1 MSKSIKLKN
10 NTYWDTSSITHNK
23 HSLKDK
29 LQENLMNV
37 LVNGEKKWIRICNV
51 KFDIHDQGEFIFFKI
66 FIGDGNNGQTNQ
78 NAYIDL
84 IGQVSWVGS
93 EDGRLG
99 FNAELHPFKT
109 SFTTSNTQIRVIA
122 NNNLDYDIWFKS
134 NDSYYCRPNYIVSS
148 SNIVKITPLGN
159 TTSAEPTGP
168 SCQLLYTSV

>member
-1 MSKSIKLKN
+1 MTCLA
-10 NTYWDTSSITHNK
+10 
-23 HSLKDK
+23 
-29 LQENLMNV
+29 NV
-37 LVNGEKKWIRICNV
+37 GKKWIKICNV
-51 KFDIHDQGEFIFFKI
+51 KFDKHDQGQFIFFKI

-84 IGQVSWVGS
+84 IGQVGWVGS

-122 NNNLDYDIWFKS
+122 NNNLDYDIWFKCAS
-134 NDSYYCRPNYIVSS
+134 LHCKPNYIVSS
-148 SNIVKITPLGN
+148 SNIVKVTPLGN